1 MADLRDYI
9 KWRGDLTFEQ
19 SPFNEVDN
27 LIFSCISYMD
37 FSGIVPSE
45 NTEKNT
51 GRNPEENTGKN
62 SEENTGRNAEE
73 NTGKSAGGTT
83 GDGTGQLPCRI
94 TIREACRRFW
104 DQHTEQEVLDNPSM
118 TRPVPF
124 VFRELAD
131 SRRFG
136 DLYLMD
142 YRNEIDEDS
151 QKQFA
156 AIQVDLGNNQ
166 YYLAFRGTDET
177 MTGWQEDFNMVWL
190 PEVPS
195 EKRAAEYLRE
205 ALLRRNGTG
214 GEKPAFYVGGH
225 SKGGHLAIYAALKCY
240 EEFREQ
246 IIQVFNND
254 GPGVSA
260 AVAASEAYQGI
271 LPRLVSYV
279 PEQSFFGLMLI
290 HEETTY
296 TVKSSR
302 SGLMQHDCLSWEVL
316 GTKFVRTQGVSA
328 QSRKTNDGLKKWLDG
343 LTEGERQK
351 ITELIFSS
359 LSLAGVRSIGDFA
372 ALTPKKLYDMVRK
385 LKDMDAE
392 QKALVNRAFRLLIHA
407 LKGKE
412 K

>member
-9 KWRGDLTFEQ
+9 RWRGDLTFEQ

-27 LIFSCISYMD
+27 LIFSYISYIN
-37 FSGIVPSE
+37 FSGVVPE
-45 NTEKNT
+45 HAGDDAGQQE
-51 GRNPEENTGKN
+51 GK
-62 SEENTGRNAEE
+62 
-73 NTGKSAGGTT
+73 
-83 GDGTGQLPCRI
+83 I

-104 DQHTEQEVLDNPSM
+104 ELHTEQEVLENPTM
-118 TRPVPF
+118 TRPAPF
-124 VFRELAD
+124 VFRDLAD

-136 DLYLMD
+136 ELYLSD
-142 YRNEIDEDS
+142 YRNEIDEGS
-151 QKQFA
+151 QKQFS
-156 AIQVDLGNNQ
+156 AIKIHLGENR

-177 MTGWQEDFNMVWL
+177 IVGWQEDFNMVCV

-195 EKRAAEYLRE
+195 EKRAVEYLQE
-205 ALLRRNGTG
+205 ALQHR
-214 GEKPAFYVGGH
+214 ESPAEQKPEFYIGGH
-225 SKGGHLAIYAALKCY
+225 SKGGHLAIYAAVHCY
-240 EEFREQ
+240 ERFRDQ
-246 IIQVFNND
+246 IIQVYNND

-260 AVAASEAYQGI
+260 AVAAGDAYQEL

-279 PEQSFFGLMLI
+279 PEQSFFGLMLV

-316 GTKFVRTQGVSA
+316 GTEFVRVQEVSA
-328 QSRKTNDGLKKWLDG
+328 QSRKTNDGLKKWIDG
-343 LTEGERQK
+343 LTAEERQK

-359 LSLAGVRSIGDFA
+359 LSLAGIRNIGDFA
-372 ALTPKKLYDMVRK
+372 ALTPKKLYDMVHK

>member
-27 LIFSCISYMD
+27 LIFSYIAYMN
-37 FSGIVPSE
+37 FSGIVP
-45 NTEKNT
+45 
-51 GRNPEENTGKN
+51 ENTGDGIG
-62 SEENTGRNAEE
+62 SDTGNDTGGDTGNDIGGDTGNDGGDDAEKAP
-73 NTGKSAGGTT
+73 G
-83 GDGTGQLPCRI
+83 RI
-94 TIREACRRFW
+94 TIREASERFW
-104 DQHTEQEVLDNPSM
+104 ELHTEQEVLDNPTM
-118 TRPVPF
+118 TRPLPF
-124 VFRELAD
+124 VFRDLAA

-136 DLYLMD
+136 NLYLSD
-142 YRNEIDEDS
+142 FRNEIDEDS
-151 QKQFA
+151 RKQFA
-156 AIQVDLGNNQ
+156 AIRIHLGENR

-177 MTGWQEDFNMVWL
+177 MVGWQEDFNMVCI

-195 EKRAAEYLRE
+195 EKRAVEYLLEAMQRRE
-205 ALLRRNGTG
+205 RPGE
-214 GEKPAFYVGGH
+214 EKPEFYIGGH
-225 SKGGHLAIYAALKCY
+225 SKGGHLAVYAAVHCY
-240 EEFREQ
+240 EQFRDR

-254 GPGVSA
+254 GPGVCA
-260 AVAASEAYQGI
+260 AIAAGEAYQKM

-316 GTKFVRTQGVSA
+316 GTEFVRVHGVSA
-328 QSRKTNDGLKKWLDG
+328 QSRKTNDGLKKWLEG
-343 LTEGERQK
+343 LTPEERQK
-351 ITELIFSS
+351 ITELIFGSF
-359 LSLAGVRSIGDFA
+359 SLAGLRNIGDFA
-372 ALTPKKLYDMVRK
+372 ALTPKKLYDMVRN
-385 LKDMDAE
+385 LKGMDAE

>member
-27 LIFSCISYMD
+27 LIFSYIAYMN
-37 FSGIVPSE
+37 FSGIVPEHPGDVS
-45 NTEKNT
+45 
-51 GRNPEENTGKN
+51 RCDH
-62 SEENTGRNAEE
+62 
-73 NTGKSAGGTT
+73 GGNV
-83 GDGTGQLPCRI
+83 DKMQERI
-94 TIREACRRFW
+94 TIREACTRFW
-104 DQHTEQEVLDNPSM
+104 ELHTEQEVLENPTM
-118 TRPVPF
+118 TRPLPF
-124 VFRELAD
+124 VFRDLAA

-136 DLYLMD
+136 DLYLLD

-151 QKQFA
+151 HKQFSA
-156 AIQVDLGNNQ
+156 VQIDLGNHR

-177 MTGWQEDFNMVWL
+177 LVGWQEDFNMVCM

-195 EKRAAEYLRE
+195 EKRAVEYLRE
-205 ALLRRNGTG
+205 ALQRR
-214 GEKPAFYVGGH
+214 ESFPEQKPEFYIGGH
-225 SKGGHLAIYAALKCY
+225 SKGGHLAVYAAVHCY
-240 EEFREQ
+240 EQFQDQMIR
-246 IIQVFNND
+246 VYNND

-260 AVAASEAYQGI
+260 AIAASEAYQRM
-271 LPRLVSYV
+271 LPSLVSYV

-302 SGLMQHDCLSWEVL
+302 SGLMQHDCLSWEVM
-316 GTKFVRTQGVSA
+316 GTEFVKIHEVSV
-328 QSRKTNDGLKKWLDG
+328 QSRKTNDGLKKWLEG
-343 LTEGERQK
+343 LTVEERQK

-359 LSLAGVRSIGDFA
+359 LSLAGVRNVGDFA
-372 ALTPKKLYDMVRK
+372 ALTPKKIYDMTRK
-385 LKDMDAE
+385 LKGMDAE

-407 LKGKE
+407 LKGKV

>member
-19 SPFNEVDN
+19 SPFSEVDN
-27 LIFSCISYMD
+27 LIFSYISYIN
-37 FSGIVPSE
+37 FSGVVPE
-45 NTEKNT
+45 HAGDDAGQQE
-51 GRNPEENTGKN
+51 GK
-62 SEENTGRNAEE
+62 
-73 NTGKSAGGTT
+73 
-83 GDGTGQLPCRI
+83 I

-104 DQHTEQEVLDNPSM
+104 ELHTEQEVLENPTM
-118 TRPVPF
+118 TRPAPF
-124 VFRELAD
+124 VFRDLAD

-136 DLYLMD
+136 ELYLSD
-142 YRNEIDEDS
+142 YRNEIDEES
-151 QKQFA
+151 QKQFS
-156 AIQVDLGNNQ
+156 AILIHLGENR

-177 MTGWQEDFNMVWL
+177 IVGWQEDFNMVCI

-195 EKRAAEYLRE
+195 ERRAVEYLQE
-205 ALLRRNGTG
+205 ALQRR
-214 GEKPAFYVGGH
+214 ESPAGKNPEFYIGGH
-225 SKGGHLAIYAALKCY
+225 SKGGHLAVYAAVHCY
-240 EEFREQ
+240 ERFRDQ
-246 IIQVFNND
+246 IIQVYNND

-260 AVAASEAYQGI
+260 AVAAGDAYQGI

-316 GTKFVRTQGVSA
+316 GTEFVRVQEVSA

-343 LTEGERQK
+343 LTAEERQK

-359 LSLAGVRSIGDFA
+359 LSLAGIRNIGDFA
-372 ALTPKKLYDMVRK
+372 ALTPKRLYDMVHN